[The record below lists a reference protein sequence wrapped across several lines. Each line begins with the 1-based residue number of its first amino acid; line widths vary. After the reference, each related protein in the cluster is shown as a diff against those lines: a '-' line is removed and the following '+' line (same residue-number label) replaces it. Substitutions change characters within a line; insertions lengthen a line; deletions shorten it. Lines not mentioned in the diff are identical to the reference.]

1 MVSESPSAPPR
12 RTRPCHLFGAP
23 LKLLFFMGNMG
34 KPWEKPHEF
43 DGKWERPRCF
53 SIFWDLKWTLHGRCR
68 YIAHQRVWANGV
80 RSAKT
85 APVRSKQFF
94 LRNYARVVSPL
105 RRSQPRRSDDVQVQ
119 HLPESQLDILANWVP
134 APPLAFN
141 LRWAGCIQHS
151 DTGRGR
157 KNIFWGYLGI
167 LGILRYYW

>member
-1 MVSESPSAPPR
+1 MENEKGPDVFRYFEIWNEHSMVE
-12 RTRPCHLFGAP
+12 
-23 LKLLFFMGNMG
+23 
-34 KPWEKPHEF
+34 
-43 DGKWERPRCF
+43 
-53 SIFWDLKWTLHGRCR
+53 CR
-68 YIAHQRVWANGV
+68 YIAHQRVWANGPGV

-119 HLPESQLDILANWVP
+119 HLPESRLDILANWVP

-157 KNIFWGYLGI
+157 KDLFWGYLGI
-167 LGILRYYW
+167 SWDIIDNYDVIYNVHSNNQLDNA